1 MKETKDILAD
11 KKLKDNPFSV
21 PDKYFDSLEESI
33 GGRIAPDNSGSG
45 VPAVLKPAFYLFS
58 MFAVIF
64 GMCYGVLKLTET
76 SEYPDAGN
84 EQLYISDM
92 ETFVFNRSTIDF
104 LDAEA
109 EAESQDY
116 IIDTE
121 EIEEYIDSEF
131 SSHQL
136 TSYLLQE

>member
-21 PDKYFDSLEESI
+21 PDKYFDSIWESI
-33 GGRIAPDNSGSG
+33 GNRIAPDNSGSG

-76 SEYPDAGN
+76 SVRPDAGN
-84 EQLYISDM
+84 EQLYVSNM
-92 ETFVFNRSTIDF
+92 EDFVFSRSSIDF
-104 LDAEA
+104 LDVEA

-121 EIEEYIDSEF
+121 ELEDFIDSEF